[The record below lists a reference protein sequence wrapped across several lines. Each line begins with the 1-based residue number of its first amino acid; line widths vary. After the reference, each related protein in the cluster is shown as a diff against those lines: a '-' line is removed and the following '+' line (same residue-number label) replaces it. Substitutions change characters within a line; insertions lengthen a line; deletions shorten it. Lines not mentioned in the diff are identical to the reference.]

1 MRRFAPSVSRMP
13 LLHAFVLGLL
23 QGLAEFLPISSSAH
37 LALAP
42 TLFGWEEHGLAF
54 DVALHT
60 GTLVTLLWY
69 FRRDWIALIQAA
81 WQLVFPRP
89 AVLLETTEGGGGH
102 AAQEPRRFVPVTEEQ
117 RRVVL
122 LVLATIPAAVGGL
135 LLEDYAETIFR
146 SPWLNAVMLMVMGV
160 ILWAADRFAA
170 QDRPLGDMR
179 LRDAAIIGLAQV
191 CALVPGVSRSGSTMT
206 AGRALRFERASAARF
221 SFLMSMPI
229 TAAAVILKAPDAM
242 RVQGIGPAVAVG
254 IVTAAVS
261 SWIAIAFLL
270 RYLTR
275 HGFGVFAL
283 YRLALGAF
291 VLYLVAQGGARG

>member
-1 MRRFAPSVSRMP
+1 MP
-13 LLHAFVLGLL
+13 LFHAFVLGLL

-54 DVALHT
+54 DVALHI

-69 FRRDWIALIQAA
+69 FRRDWVALTVSAIGI
-81 WQLVFPRP
+81 V
-89 AVLLETTEGGGGH
+89 
-102 AAQEPRRFVPVTEEQ
+102 RR
-117 RRVVL
+117 RRVESDDDRRVLL
-122 LVLATIPAAVGGL
+122 LVLATIPAALGGL
-135 LLEDYAETIFR
+135 LLEDYAETVFR
-146 SPWLNAVMLMVMGV
+146 SPWLNAVMLMVAGV
-160 ILWAADRFAA
+160 ILWAADRFVS
-170 QDRPLGDMR
+170 QERPLGDMQW
-179 LRDAAIIGLAQV
+179 RDALIIGLAQV

-229 TAAAVILKAPDAM
+229 TAAAVLVKAPDALQ
-242 RVQGIGPAVAVG
+242 VQGIGPAIAVG